1 MGITSRTLMVP
12 LVIAGLLAAALY
24 LRAHPQAVAGA
35 QDRQVGEITA
45 AERAAT
51 LTFPPGIA
59 PADQAA
65 IQQAIADARPEAQQL
80 IAAVDGLTDIVIA
93 GTAEGVVGTT
103 ESDGDRYRV
112 TLNLGLASRIKGQR
126 GIDRLVLHELGHVV
140 DFALVPAALDTQL
153 DAGIPRGYGCEQ
165 GETGAC
171 AVPEERFAESFAKW
185 ALGDIGVNL
194 DIGYK
199 VPPPAP
205 PLDVWGAPLAR
216 LAASA

>member
-1 MGITSRTLMVP
+1 MVP
-12 LVIAGLLAAALY
+12 LVIAGLFAAALY
-24 LRAHPQAVAGA
+24 LRAHPQAAAGA
-35 QDRQVGEITA
+35 QDRQVGEISA
-45 AERAAT
+45 AERAAA
-51 LTFPPGIA
+51 LTFAPGTA

-65 IQQAIADARPEAQQL
+65 IHQAIADARPEAQQL
-80 IAAVDGLTDIVIA
+80 IAAVDGLTDIVVA

-103 ESDGDRYRV
+103 QSQTGDRFQV

-153 DAGIPRGYGCEQ
+153 DAGIPRGYGCEEGQ
-165 GETGAC
+165 TGAC

-185 ALGDIGVNL
+185 ALRDIGVGV

-199 VPPPAP
+199 IPPPDD
-205 PLDVWGAPLAR
+205 LESWGAPL
-216 LAASA
+216 SALLKA